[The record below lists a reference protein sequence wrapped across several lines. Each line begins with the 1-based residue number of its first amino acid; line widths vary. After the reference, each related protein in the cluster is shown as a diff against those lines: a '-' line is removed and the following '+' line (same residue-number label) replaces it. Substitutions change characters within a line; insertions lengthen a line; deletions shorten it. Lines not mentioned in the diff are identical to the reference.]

1 MATIADD
8 VSYLHNIL
16 LANGV
21 ENMVDQEMVQAL
33 LELYAADSQRVD
45 LVLIELQGM
54 LGQQFQ
60 VGTASSQLQR

>member
-21 ENMVDQEMVQAL
+21 VNMVDQEMVQAL